1 MKLTYKFGLFYL
13 LVSLIAIGLGG
24 VFVFNN
30 IKEEIDKEQARY
42 LWHRI
47 QRIADQIEVGVPA
60 DSLDRH
66 QTDIR
71 ILAMNKPTQD
81 LTISDT
87 MVWHDFLGRKE
98 SEVKLS
104 LSKKINGK
112 HYYISTHD
120 SMVESDDITD
130 AVMKSQ
136 VGIFILILVLTVGI
150 TFLIS
155 RYLLSP
161 FKKSLKTIQYFKLG
175 TTKEVSFPATST
187 TEFRKLNIFL
197 DKMLLHAQNDYRS
210 LKEFTDNAS
219 HELRTPLA
227 IIRGKLELLLNS
239 TIDDYQA
246 KLISSA
252 HNSVEVLSKLSQ
264 SLSLLTKLDNHE
276 FETAAVI
283 NLSKQLNEALFSF
296 QELIEMKGLS
306 LEKEIIKEVRINMH
320 PILSNILI
328 NNLLS
333 NAIRHN
339 EKGGKI
345 LVDLNQERLIMANTG
360 TPLDISSEEMFLR
373 FKKNNQNIDSLGLGL
388 SIVHRI
394 CKESNLSI
402 NYEYEDGF
410 HIFKIAFNS

>member
-13 LVSLIAIGLGG
+13 FVSLIAIGLGG
-24 VFVFNN
+24 IFVFNN

-47 QRIADQIEVGVPA
+47 HRIADRIEAGVPA

-71 ILAMNKPTQD
+71 MLAMNQPTQD

-87 MVWHDFLGRKE
+87 MVWRDFLGRKE

-112 HYYISTHD
+112 HYYISTYD
-120 SMVESDDITD
+120 AMVESDDITD

-136 VGIFILILVLTVGI
+136 VGIFIFILVLTVGL

-155 RYLLSP
+155 RHLLSP
-161 FKKSLKTIQYFKLG
+161 FKKSLQTIQYFKLG
-175 TTKEVSFPATST
+175 RTKEVSFPATST
-187 TEFRKLNIFL
+187 TEFKKLNTFL
-197 DKMLLHAQNDYRS
+197 DEMLHNAQKDYRA

-239 TIDDYQA
+239 TINDHQA

-276 FETAAVI
+276 FETSTLI
-283 NLSKQLNEALFSF
+283 NLSKQINEALFSF
-296 QELIEMKGLS
+296 QELIEMKGLG
-306 LEKEIIKEVRINMH
+306 LEKEITEEVQINMH
-320 PILSNILI
+320 PTLSNILI
-328 NNLLS
+328 NNILS

-345 LVDLNQERLIMANTG
+345 LVELNHERLIMANTG
-360 TPLDISSEEMFLR
+360 TPLDISPKEMFLR

-388 SIVHRI
+388 SIVQRI
-394 CKESNLSI
+394 CDESNVRI
-402 NYEYEDGF
+402 NYEYKGGF
-410 HIFKIAFNS
+410 HVFKITFHV